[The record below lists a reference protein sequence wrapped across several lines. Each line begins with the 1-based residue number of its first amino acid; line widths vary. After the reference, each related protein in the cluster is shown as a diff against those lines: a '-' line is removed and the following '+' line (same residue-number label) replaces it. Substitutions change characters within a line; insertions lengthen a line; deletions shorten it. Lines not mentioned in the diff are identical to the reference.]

1 MIEYILF
8 FLFFI
13 VLSTIQSIIGIGVL
27 VLGTPILLIFEFT
40 LHEILSILLPVSI
53 LTSLLNIII
62 IKKNYKNFYKK
73 INNNT
78 KFIFYTY
85 CLPSIIIGL
94 LFLKYFSDL
103 INFKLLVSLLILFSL
118 LIKFKFK
125 NQVSKIKIKH
135 IKIVFS
141 LIGIIHGLTNSGGTL
156 ISLFISSLEKNF
168 RDHARIIITFFYLV
182 LASIQYFLFVIIFW
196 KNTHDIKHV
205 IFFLGVL
212 IGVILGNFLI
222 KFINEKKLKLSVEIL
237 AALTAFILF
246 FKGLNFI

>member
-62 IKKNYKNFYKK
+62 IKKNYKNFY
-73 INNNT
+73 NNT
-78 KFIFYTY
+78 KFIFHTY

-94 LFLKYFSDL
+94 WFLKYFSDL

-125 NQVSKIKIKH
+125 SQVSKIKIKH

-168 RDHARIIITFFYLV
+168 RDNARIIITFFYLV
-182 LASIQYFLFVIIFW
+182 
-196 KNTHDIKHV
+196 
-205 IFFLGVL
+205 
-212 IGVILGNFLI
+212 
-222 KFINEKKLKLSVEIL
+222 
-237 AALTAFILF
+237 
-246 FKGLNFI
+246 

>member
-1 MIEYILF
+1 MIEYILLF
-8 FLFFI
+8 SFFI

-27 VLGTPILLIFEFT
+27 VLGTPVLLILEFT
-40 LHEILSILLPVSI
+40 LHEILWILLPISI
-53 LTSLLNIII
+53 FTSFLNLII
-62 IKKNYKNFYKK
+62 IKKNNKYFYKL
-73 INNNT
+73 INKNT
-78 KFIFYTY
+78 KYVFYTY

-94 LFLKYFSDL
+94 LFLKFFSDF
-103 INFKLLVSLLILFSL
+103 INFELLVSLLILFSL
-118 LIKFKFK
+118 LIKFKFER
-125 NQVSKIKIKH
+125 QVGKIKINH
-135 IKIVFS
+135 IKNIFS

-168 RDHARIIITFFYLV
+168 KYHARIIITFFYLI

-196 KNTHDIKHV
+196 KNTYDIKYV
-205 IFFLGVL
+205 ILFLGVI

-237 AALTAFILF
+237 AMLTALILF